1 MCNPFQEIVDFVDD
15 AVDFTVDLVGDV
27 IGWLIPQ
34 PDIPDFS
41 EQFAEQQSKGIL
53 VNKFTANGHI
63 PIAYGTRKVG
73 GNIVFL
79 ETSGADNQYLYIL
92 IIYGV

>member
-1 MCNPFQEIVDFVDD
+1 MCNPFQEIVDFIDD

-27 IGWLIPQ
+27 VSWLIPQ

-53 VNKFTANGHI
+53 VNKIQANGHI
-63 PIAYGTRKVG
+63 PIVYGTRKVG

-79 ETSGADNQYLYIL
+79 ETSGADNQYLYMCL
-92 IIYGV
+92 L

>member
-1 MCNPFQEIVDFVDD
+1 MCNPFQEVSDFIDD

-27 IGWLIPQ
+27 ISWLIPQ

-53 VNKFTANGHI
+53 PICDATIGKFASQL
-63 PIAYGTRKVG
+63 K
-73 GNIVFL
+73 
-79 ETSGADNQYLYIL
+79 
-92 IIYGV
+92 